1 MKVIGKK
8 IRKAY
13 LNIQNSRHNL
23 TNKEFHIF
31 CYALRNNNS
40 YINISDAKK
49 RYKYLKSIYNNNTI
63 LQDNVS
69 YLLFLKE
76 LSKYSFDNM
85 IKLRMYQILNI
96 FNLNDVNYE
105 NINEEKRLINDYN
118 NIVYNNL

>member
-31 CYALRNNNS
+31 CYALRN
-40 YINISDAKK
+40 INISDAKK